1 MSAIALSPGSPRLSW
16 AVTLL
21 LPALIVNIIGFVWPL
36 GLLAFISLRETAS
49 SGAFGLSLSLTTW
62 KMVLQDPHYY
72 WILLSTLKIAT
83 MTMVITLLLS
93 FPVAMFVYRAKPA
106 VKGPLIVICIMPLLI
121 SAVIRT
127 YGWIVI
133 LGDQGLV
140 PAAIRALGGTP
151 YPMLFNTAGLVT
163 GMVEI
168 LMPYMILALISGFGR
183 LDASL
188 EEAAASLGANKF
200 TVLWRVTIPLAAPG
214 ILLGCFLVF
223 VLTISAF
230 ITPKI
235 LGGGRVPLLATE
247 IYDQAV
253 LTLNWPVAAVLSYI
267 TLFVFGIVLIFY
279 VKLVR
284 MVE

>member
-1 MSAIALSPGSPRLSW
+1 MSSIAFPGSNQNKSR
-16 AVTLL
+16 ATALL
-21 LPALIVNIIGFVWPL
+21 MPALIVNIIGFVWPL
-36 GLLAFISLRETAS
+36 GLLAVISLRDTAT
-49 SGAFGLSLSLTTW
+49 SGAFGLTFSLSTW
-62 KMVLQDPHYY
+62 RTVLLDPHYY
-72 WILLSTLKIAT
+72 WLLLSTLKIAAI
-83 MTMVITLLLS
+83 TMVATLIVS
-93 FPVAMFVYRAKPA
+93 FPVAMFVYRSSPRI
-106 VKGPLIVICIMPLLI
+106 KGPLIVVCIMPLLI

-140 PAAIRALGGTP
+140 PSAIRALGGTP
-151 YPMLFNTAGLVT
+151 YPMLFNTFGLVT

-168 LMPYMILALISGFGR
+168 LMPYMILALLSGFGR
-183 LDASL
+183 LDNSL

-200 TVLWRVTIPLAAPG
+200 TVLWRITVPLAAPG

-267 TLFVFGIVLIFY
+267 TLFIFGIVVIFY
-279 VKLVR
+279 VKLIR
-284 MVE
+284 MVD